1 MEKPVKAIRILL
13 ADDNIAILDMVT
25 EILGDE
31 FLIVGRYTEG
41 NSALLQVPALN
52 PDVIILDISMPNM
65 TGLEVSKRLVQ
76 IKCPAKIVI
85 LTVHENPE
93 FVRAALDLGVAGYV
107 FKSRL
112 DSDLLPAISSVTQG
126 RTFVSPGFVAVDAMR
141 VDS

>member
-41 NSALLQVPALN
+41 NSALLQVPALK
-52 PDVIILDISMPNM
+52 PDVIILDISIPDM
-65 TGLEVSKRLVQ
+65 TGLEVSKRLAQ
-76 IKCPAKIVI
+76 RKCPAKIVI

-112 DSDLLPAISSVTQG
+112 DSDLLPAISSAMQG
-126 RTFVSPGFVAVDAMR
+126 KTFVSPGFVAVDAI
-141 VDS
+141 